1 MNKTSKIIFSILLVF
16 IFCHEGHC
24 FKDETHRGITQ
35 SAVRPTKSPDTGFNF
50 NNFLTTKL
58 GMQMGLDEPL
68 EDTFNYS
75 LLSFGTRSAE
85 KILVNGSYL
94 EDKSLR
100 YLRHFHDG
108 LENFGLWDYF
118 DSALFWA
125 QEDVGGNGYSWN
137 DARHFYYAALTATR
151 TDQRDANFARAFRSV
166 GQVMHLVEDMAVPE
180 HTRNDAHPLS
190 PGIELYI
197 ENNITD
203 PLFYNSVMADTI
215 FFDFK
220 ALQSTPSAFGS
231 GGAPVP
237 IANLFDTN
245 VYNGSNPDDTVA
257 NTIGLAEYS
266 NANFLSTDTNP
277 FKTSLSIPPLISST
291 TPMTLEI
298 PHPLSPLETIKR
310 WYYVKDRAGERAGGN
325 GYKLT
330 AMSVLSFYWQNIHG
344 TTDDITVPILDENV
358 YEDYAKL
365 LIPRAA
371 GYAATLMNYFFRGE
385 IELSLPDSGIY
396 AIRTPEQG
404 GFGNIRIKAKNV
416 TPNNEELPSGTIELI
431 VKYKTALEDPFQ
443 GVPVAVSTDF
453 SYVVVPEA
461 NGRTSIPKDAPVE
474 LLFDLGGRNIPFNA
488 TDLTLQVVY
497 HGQIGLQTTSG
508 FSGEMDG
515 VAVGFKDISEPT
527 PIDYINGMDVVCVN
541 EEILLA
547 GSDKAVNTLD
557 SNGKLISTY
566 IDVYSH
572 ELLDTYLKYSP
583 ESRISYASSTNYDV
597 TLPLLTAG
605 HYARHFILTEP
616 YGTFI
621 RLNNQMKTRPLDSR
635 DNFVHWPLNATNF
648 YQGMINQAVYEDGI
662 RTRYFSGMTDM
673 RGIKVWGGI
682 HWTNMDFP
690 SGSDCNEGTSDIPL
704 AGPEAVELHQ

>member
-1 MNKTSKIIFSILLVF
+1 
-16 IFCHEGHC
+16 
-24 FKDETHRGITQ
+24 
-35 SAVRPTKSPDTGFNF
+35 
-50 NNFLTTKL
+50 
-58 GMQMGLDEPL
+58 
-68 EDTFNYS
+68 
-75 LLSFGTRSAE
+75 
-85 KILVNGSYL
+85 
-94 EDKSLR
+94 
-100 YLRHFHDG
+100 
-108 LENFGLWDYF
+108 
-118 DSALFWA
+118 
-125 QEDVGGNGYSWN
+125 
-137 DARHFYYAALTATR
+137 
-151 TDQRDANFARAFRSV
+151 
-166 GQVMHLVEDMAVPE
+166 
-180 HTRNDAHPLS
+180 
-190 PGIELYI
+190 
-197 ENNITD
+197 
-203 PLFYNSVMADTI
+203 
-215 FFDFK
+215 
-220 ALQSTPSAFGS
+220 
-231 GGAPVP
+231 
-237 IANLFDTN
+237 
-245 VYNGSNPDDTVA
+245 
-257 NTIGLAEYS
+257 
-266 NANFLSTDTNP
+266 
-277 FKTSLSIPPLISST
+277 
-291 TPMTLEI
+291 
-298 PHPLSPLETIKR
+298 
-310 WYYVKDRAGERAGGN
+310 
-325 GYKLT
+325 
-330 AMSVLSFYWQNIHG
+330 MSVLSFYWQNIHG

-508 FSGEMDG
+508 FSGEMAG